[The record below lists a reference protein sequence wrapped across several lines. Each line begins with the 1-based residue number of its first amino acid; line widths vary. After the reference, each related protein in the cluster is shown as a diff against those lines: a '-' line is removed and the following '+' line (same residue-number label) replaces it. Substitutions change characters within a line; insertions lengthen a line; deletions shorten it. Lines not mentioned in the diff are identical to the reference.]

1 LRHNALARSGGWAQ
15 ALLSREEHLNTEAG
29 TLIKNIFALSAV
41 AALAA
46 CGGDRTAQGEPA
58 PIDTAAPAEVPTASL
73 AADWDARLDE
83 DVLDRGRR
91 DEGWRRVVEL
101 DSVGEYTSTGAA
113 SEEWDQISPETVNR
127 QATQL
132 PLYGD
137 VAGPSVVAVQVLLD
151 RALFSPGIIDGY
163 WGKNAEKAAYWFQQ
177 REGLRRTGRVDT
189 ETFERLVQVAGAPE
203 QLVRRHTLSAEE
215 VEGPFVTIPEDIYDK
230 AKMDCLCYESLTE
243 KLGELFHTSPAMLR
257 KLNPDVSLDGL
268 AAGDHLWVPNIRSPD
283 AGRGAS
289 IERLVVSGEG
299 HYVHALDAAGRIVF
313 HFPSTLGSTYDPS
326 PEGDFRVTRIT
337 KDPWWHYQPAIL
349 AHVDDDEPDA
359 KIPPGPN
366 NAVGAVW
373 MALSIPHY
381 GIHGTS
387 APETIGYATSAG
399 CVRLT
404 NWDALFLADRISSG
418 VAVEFRHGPQGT
430 STD

>member
-1 LRHNALARSGGWAQ
+1 
-15 ALLSREEHLNTEAG
+15 
-29 TLIKNIFALSAV
+29 LIKNIFVLSAV
-41 AALAA
+41 AAIAA
-46 CGGDRTAQGEPA
+46 CGGDRSAQAEPSQ
-58 PIDTAAPAEVPTASL
+58 IDTIAATAEVPTATL
-73 AADWDARLDE
+73 ASDWDARLDQE
-83 DVLDRGRR
+83 ALERGRR

-101 DSVGEYTSTGAA
+101 DAVDEFTSAPVIA
-113 SEEWDQISPETVNR
+113 EEWDQISVEAVNSR
-127 QATQL
+127 PTQL
-132 PLYGD
+132 PLHGD

-163 WGKNAEKAAYWFQQ
+163 WGKNVEKAAYWFQQ
-177 REGLRRTGRVDT
+177 REGLRRTGRVDK
-189 ETFERLVQVAGAPE
+189 ETFERLMQVAGAPD
-203 QLVRRHTLSAEE
+203 QLVRQHTLSADD
-215 VEGPFVTIPEDIYDK
+215 VEGPFVTIPEDIYEK
-230 AKMDCLCYESLTE
+230 AEMECLCYESLTE
-243 KLGELFHTSPAMLR
+243 KLGELFHSSPAVLG
-257 KLNPDVSLDGL
+257 KLNPDVDLDRVT
-268 AAGDHLWVPNIRSPD
+268 AGDRLWVPNVRSSD
-283 AGRGAS
+283 AGRGAN

-299 HYVHALDAAGRIVF
+299 HYVHALDASGRIVF

-326 PEGDFRVTRIT
+326 PDGDFRVTRIT

-373 MALSIPHY
+373 MSLSIPHY

-404 NWDALFLADRISSG
+404 NWDALFLADRISPG
-418 VAVEFRHGPQGT
+418 VAVEFRHGPRATT
-430 STD
+430 STGD